1 MSIEG
6 VACVN
11 WQFMTNSPAE
21 NQNQMPA
28 DLALRGGVCIVPSPS
43 DPSRLV
49 RARTSIA
56 IKDGKISE
64 ISETA
69 HESAR
74 EVIDAT
80 GLMILPGVIDSQVHF
95 REPGITHK
103 EDLETGTRGA
113 VLGGVTSVFEMPN
126 TKPSTTTLELFE
138 AKLKLA
144 EGRAW
149 SDISFFIGATPD
161 NYNELPSLERHPNC
175 CAVKIFMGSSTGSL
189 LVDQDE
195 ALKHVLSS
203 GTRRVAVHSED
214 EARLKERR
222 HIADAAVGDPSK
234 HPIWRDEQTAIIST
248 QRLLRLAR
256 ETGRR
261 IHVLHVT
268 TAEEMDILKQAKDIA
283 TVEVTPQHLTLVAPE
298 CYETLGTL
306 AQMNPPIRDARHR
319 EALWKA
325 VNDGTVSVLGS
336 DHAPHTLEEKSKTYP
351 DTPSGMTGVQTMLP
365 LMLDHVN
372 QGRLTIERLVELLC
386 RNNARLYNAI
396 GKGELRVGYDADF
409 SIVDLGREM
418 TIENKWIASR
428 SAWTPYDGWRVK
440 GWPVHTIVRG
450 NVVVRDCQLQGSP
463 IGKPIRF
470 EG

>member
-1 MSIEG
+1 MSIGEA
-6 VACVN
+6 ACDN
-11 WQFMTNSPAE
+11 WQFMTNSPTE
-21 NQNQMPA
+21 NQSQKPA

-56 IKDGKISE
+56 IRNGKISE
-64 ISETA
+64 VSETA
-69 HESAR
+69 HENAR
-74 EVIDAT
+74 EIIDAT

-126 TKPSTTTLELFE
+126 TKPSTTSLELFE

-144 EGRAW
+144 EGRVW

-161 NYNELPSLERHPNC
+161 NFKDLPTLERHPNC

-189 LVDQDE
+189 LVDEDE
-195 ALKHVLSS
+195 ALKRVLAS
-203 GTRRVAVHSED
+203 GSRRVAVHSED

-234 HPIWRDEQTAIIST
+234 HPIWRDEQTAIIAT

-268 TAEEMDILKQAKDIA
+268 TAEEMELLKQAKEIA

-298 CYETLGTL
+298 CYEKLGTL

-319 EALWKA
+319 DALWKA
-325 VNDGTVSVLGS
+325 LNDGTVTVLGS
-336 DHAPHTLEEKSKTYP
+336 DHAPHTLEEKAKKYP

-365 LMLDHVN
+365 IMLDHVN

-386 RNNARLYNAI
+386 RNNAQLYNAV

-440 GWPVHTIVRG
+440 GWPIHTIVRG

-470 EG
+470 ES